1 MGIYVAK
8 ASAIRELLMKHY
20 PQARRAPR
28 RGGAARVPRRA
39 PCGRGRCGTLHRFLF
54 CAENRITHAAP

>member
-20 PQARRAPR
+20 PQARRAARLAAP
-28 RGGAARVPRRA
+28 GGVPRCA
-39 PCGRGRCGTLHRFLF
+39 PCGCGRCGALYS
-54 CAENRITHAAP
+54 